1 MSEATQAKCFTT
13 LICVATTQLK
23 SQISNTRMMSES
35 TQVKCF
41 TTQTCVEMGITQA
54 IVCG

>member
-1 MSEATQAKCFTT
+1 MSEATQVKCFTT
-13 LICVATTQLK
+13 LICVAMTQLK
-23 SQISNTRMMSES
+23 CQKSNTRMMSES

-41 TTQTCVEMGITQA
+41 STQTCVEMGITQA

>member
-13 LICVATTQLK
+13 QTCEQMTQLK
-23 SQISNTRMMSES
+23 CQKSNTRMTSES
-35 TQVKCF
+35 TQVNCF
-41 TTQTCVEMGITQA
+41 TTQTCVEMGLTQA